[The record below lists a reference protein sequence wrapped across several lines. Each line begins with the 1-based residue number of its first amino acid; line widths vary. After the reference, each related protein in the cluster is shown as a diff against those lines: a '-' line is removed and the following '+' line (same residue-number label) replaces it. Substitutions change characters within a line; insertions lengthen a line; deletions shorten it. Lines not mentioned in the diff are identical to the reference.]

1 LIVSLSICVH
11 LWLFFLLRV
20 LRVSALHF
28 VSQPCPMTFSPPAG
42 TICDMPDVQDL
53 PPVREILQAG
63 IDAGLHVGA
72 QIYASVHGRV
82 IADFA
87 IGEARPGVAMTTGS
101 ITLWLSAT
109 KPITAVCVAQLWERG
124 QLRLDHPVAKFVP
137 EFAAHGKD
145 HVTIRHCLTHTA
157 GLRLAANNFTK
168 DPWDATIARICD
180 TPIEPGWVV
189 GKTAGY
195 HTASTWFMLGEIIRR
210 IDGRTFDQYVRDE
223 VFLPLGMTD
232 SWIGMPVEE
241 YDIYGDRIAVMVNT
255 DPQFKPRHNWDTPE
269 MAAMSKPGG
278 NGRGPVRQL
287 GRFYEMLLNGGTLDG
302 SRIISPQTVEA
313 MTARQRVGLF
323 DLSFKQVMDWGLGFV
338 VNNAQYGAETVRYGF
353 GPAASWR
360 SYGHGGHQSSIG
372 MADPKHG
379 LAAAV
384 VFNGTP
390 GEAAHDRRVR
400 EVLGAVCD
408 AAGI

>member
-1 LIVSLSICVH
+1 VNVFSD
-11 LWLFFLLRV
+11 R
-20 LRVSALHF
+20 
-28 VSQPCPMTFSPPAG
+28 QPVGIIGPGLTIRFRRTKTRPKPVTADPPAA
-42 TICDMPDVQDL
+42 TIQHMSDAHGLSQLRD
-53 PPVREILQAG
+53 IFQAG

-72 QIYASVHGRV
+72 QLYASVHRRV

-87 IGEARPGVAMTTGS
+87 IGESRPGVAMATDS

-109 KPITAVCVAQLWERG
+109 KPITAVCIAQLWERG
-124 QLRLDHPVAKFVP
+124 QLLLDDPVARFVP

-145 HVTIRHCLTHTA
+145 RITIRHCLTHTA

-168 DPWDATIARICD
+168 DPWDATIDRICD
-180 TPIEPGWVV
+180 SPIEPGWVV

-195 HTASTWFMLGEIIRR
+195 HTASTWFLLGEIIRR
-210 IDGRTFDQYVRDE
+210 IDGRSFDQYVRDE
-223 VFLPLGMTD
+223 IFLPLGMTD
-232 SWIGMPVEE
+232 SWIGLPADR
-241 YDIYGDRIAVMVNT
+241 YLNYGDRIAVMVNT

-269 MAAMSKPGG
+269 MAAMCKPGG

-287 GRFYEMLLNGGTLDG
+287 GRFYQMLLAGGSLDG
-302 SRIISPQTVEA
+302 TRVISPQTVEA
-313 MTARQRVGLF
+313 MTARHRVGLF
-323 DLSFKQVMDWGLGFV
+323 DLSFKHVMDWGLGFV
-338 VNNAQYGAETVRYGF
+338 VNNAQYGADTVRYGF

-360 SYGHGGHQSSIG
+360 SFGHGGHQSSIG

-379 LAAAV
+379 LAVAV

-400 EVLGAVCD
+400 DVLGAVYR